1 MRDILVKILFAGLF
15 LLIFLSVNP
24 HQVMPA
30 YADTSHCGT
39 INSDEIWS
47 SGGNVHVIDCSVTV
61 AVGVTLTISEGT
73 IIKFKPGTRLLIDGA
88 LKVLGTSGNPVYFT
102 SYADD
107 TVGGDTNG
115 NGASTGSQ
123 GNWSD
128 IRFTD
133 TSDDAN
139 SLIDYA
145 IIRYGGDNYLYNLS
159 GAVTLLDA
167 SPTIQNTTIN
177 DNEYCAIYA
186 NLHAFPTLDSN
197 TLEYNER
204 NGFCLSGGT
213 LDIDAVWDV
222 TDTSY
227 FLLDSAT
234 VAVNQ
239 TLTVDPGVIVKF
251 GQGKRLAVNGALKVL
266 GTSGNPVYFTSYAD
280 DTVGGD
286 TNGNGASTGSQGN
299 WSDIRFT
306 DTSDDANSLID
317 YAIIRYG
324 GDNYLYNLSGAVTLL
339 DASPT
344 ISYTQ
349 IYQNEYAGIL
359 ASGSQPKLTCNDIY
373 LNSNFGIYNQ
383 TTATVVDASNQWWGA
398 SSGPYHETSNPNGE
412 GNTVTD
418 GVNFIPWRLQPCTLP
433 PEPEKLKVFLPLTI
447 RD

>member
-24 HQVMPA
+24 HQVMPV

-73 IIKFKPGTRLLIDGA
+73 IIKFKAGTRLLID
-88 LKVLGTSGNPVYFT
+88 
-102 SYADD
+102 
-107 TVGGDTNG
+107 
-115 NGASTGSQ
+115 
-123 GNWSD
+123 
-128 IRFTD
+128 
-133 TSDDAN
+133 
-139 SLIDYA
+139 
-145 IIRYGGDNYLYNLS
+145 
-159 GAVTLLDA
+159 
-167 SPTIQNTTIN
+167 
-177 DNEYCAIYA
+177 
-186 NLHAFPTLDSN
+186 
-197 TLEYNER
+197 
-204 NGFCLSGGT
+204 
-213 LDIDAVWDV
+213 
-222 TDTSY
+222 
-227 FLLDSAT
+227 
-234 VAVNQ
+234 
-239 TLTVDPGVIVKF
+239 
-251 GQGKRLAVNGALKVL
+251 GALKVL